1 MKSWTLPKVCV
12 GVRNVFLAPERQVVD
27 VEESR
32 TPELF
37 DRDAMSAANFF
48 DGGFHLEQISGPL

>member
-1 MKSWTLPKVCV
+1 MCV
-12 GVRNVFLAPERQVVD
+12 GVRNVFLALERQVVD